1 MLLGMI
7 CALASAICYGT
18 ASVLQAVAARAA
30 EPGTGSG
37 LDPALLSRVLRQWRC
52 LAGLALDGIGF
63 LFPIVVL
70 RSIPLY
76 AVGSA
81 LAAGLAVTA
90 VAAVRLLGIRLSRT
104 RWGAVAAVCAGLTMI
119 GLASGPEGNRA
130 APAALGRSLPATV
143 VVVLLS
149 GALLGRLPA
158 GPRALPL
165 GLGAGLGF
173 GTVQV
178 AVRLID
184 SLAVPGILLDPAP
197 YALLVGGA
205 TGFLFLTSAFQ
216 RGSVTVATAGMVLGE
231 TIGPAL
237 VGVAWLGGR
246 PREGLQ
252 GLAFAGCA
260 VTAAGSLTLAR
271 FGEPS
276 SEGAGERSPG

>member
-1 MLLGMI
+1 MI

-18 ASVLQAVAARAA
+18 ASALQAVAARAA

-37 LDPALLSRVLRQWRC
+37 LDPALLSRVLRQWHY

-63 LFPIVVL
+63 LFQVIAL

-81 LAAGLAVTA
+81 LAASLAVTA

-104 RWGAVAAVCAGLTMI
+104 QWGAVAAACAGLTMI
-119 GLASGPEGNRA
+119 GLASGPDGNRA
-130 APAALGRSLPATV
+130 APAVLGWSLLTTV

-149 GALLGRLPA
+149 GPLLGRLPA
-158 GPRALPL
+158 GPRSLLL

-184 SLAVPGILLDPAP
+184 SLAVPGLFIGPAP

-216 RGSVTVATAGMVLGE
+216 RGPVTVATAGMVLGE

-237 VGVAWLGGR
+237 VGVAWLGDR

-252 GLAFAGCA
+252 WLAFAGCA
-260 VTAAGSLTLAR
+260 VAVAGALALAR

-276 SEGAGERSPG
+276 LEEAEANSPG